1 MSPLIPTPP
10 GQVIKLERWAYR
22 SRANTLQPSLA
33 LIADILAVSERNNS
47 RDHIT
52 GSLVF
57 DDGWFFQA
65 MEGPAVALD
74 RLMQRLDSDSRHC
87 EIAIVQQG
95 QVTSRLFQDWSM
107 SVPRLTPSFAPL
119 MHQVLEASR
128 TDPREAIRLLHRLAV
143 EDAIHPS
150 AS

>member
-1 MSPLIPTPP
+1 MTVPVASPPAPI
-10 GQVIKLERWAYR
+10 VKLERWAYR

-65 MEGPAVALD
+65 MEGPAEALG
-74 RLMQRLDSDSRHC
+74 RLMRRLELDSRHYDI
-87 EIAIVQQG
+87 EVVHQV

-107 SVPRLTPSFAPL
+107 SAPRLAPTYAPL
-119 MHQVLEASR
+119 MHQVVEASR
-128 TDPREAIRLLHRLAV
+128 TDPPAAIRLLHKLAI
-143 EDAIHPS
+143 EDSVHPS
-150 AS
+150 AA